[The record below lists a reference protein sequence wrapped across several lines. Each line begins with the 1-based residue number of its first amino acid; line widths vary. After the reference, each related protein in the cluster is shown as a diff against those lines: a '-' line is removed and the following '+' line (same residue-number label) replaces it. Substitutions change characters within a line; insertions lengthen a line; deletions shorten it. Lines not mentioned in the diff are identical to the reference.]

1 MSPPT
6 TIVIVDYDREDYV
19 HELKNEIGLL
29 GREIYDAVN
38 VQNSKIRS

>member
-1 MSPPT
+1 MSPST
-6 TIVIVDYDREDYV
+6 AIVIVDYDREEYV

-29 GREIYDAVN
+29 GREIYDAAN